1 MSMFISRRHAENTAA
16 SLRETAQQERQA
28 AAENARNRDRFGASI
43 SAGNVLVLEARARL
57 ADEAAGLLG
66 DPGER

>member
-1 MSMFISRRHAENTAA
+1 MFISRRHAENTAA
-16 SLRETAQQERQA
+16 SLRDTAKEERKNA
-28 AAENARNRDRFGASI
+28 TGLLGKGDVFGSFISRNNASTAEAK
-43 SAGNVLVLEARARL
+43 ARL